1 MDIGEAVRA
10 LKNRMCVIRSGWRG
24 QGTYLIMDHQA
35 IFEIVFT
42 NETKKRGLRWENAV
56 LMKTADGKL
65 VPWTCSQ
72 IDLLAD
78 DWEIYEHEIP
88 SGFQV
93 GRRVRSKHREYE
105 GSVGEIRQIRN
116 SKTGC
121 AVLLDGDHAL
131 ADHDWDELELVKITT
146 GEEE

>member
-1 MDIGEAVRA
+1 MDIGKSVQA
-10 LKNRMCVIRSGWRG
+10 LKDGMCVIRSGWSHEG
-24 QGTYLIMDHQA
+24 IYLIMDHQA
-35 IFEIVFT
+35 IFRIDLM
-42 NETKKRGLRWENAV
+42 NETKKRGLHWQNAV
-56 LMKTADGKL
+56 LMKTPDNKL

-88 SGFQV
+88 SGFQI

-116 SKTGC
+116 SRTGC

-131 ADHDWDELELVKITT
+131 ADHDWDELELVEIPT